1 MASSADRTGE
11 PAQRLP
17 PSAGAENCAVLFA
30 DVAGSTKLYEALGD
44 KLAKKLVDEVLAA
57 LTIITRRHGGRVIK
71 TIGDEAMCVFASAE
85 RSFYAA
91 IDIRQ
96 KIDTMPVVSGSS
108 KRRIRIG
115 FHAGP
120 VIEEKGDVFGDTV
133 NTAARMSGLAR
144 HG

>member
-1 MASSADRTGE
+1 MASSADRTDE

-17 PSAGAENCAVLFA
+17 PGAGAENCAVLFA

-85 RSFYAA
+85 RGFYAA
-91 IDIRQ
+91 IDIQQ
-96 KIDTMPVVSGSS
+96 KIDTVPVVSGS